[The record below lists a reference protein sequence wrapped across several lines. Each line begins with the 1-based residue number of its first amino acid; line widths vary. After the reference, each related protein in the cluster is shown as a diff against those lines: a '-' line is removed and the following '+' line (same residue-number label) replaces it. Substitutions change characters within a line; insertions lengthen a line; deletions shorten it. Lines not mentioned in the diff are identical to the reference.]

1 MREEKEVKGKTDER
15 KDQGAGTKVIKAT
28 ECKREINGTRK
39 RKKGE
44 MIGVQEA
51 RKEGREGER
60 KRHREKRED

>member
-44 MIGVQEA
+44 MIGV
-51 RKEGREGER
+51 KEGKERGKDKERREREG
-60 KRHREKRED
+60 